1 MNLILKGDYMKNKD
15 TKLNLLL
22 SMVSTRVGRG
32 AVCQHIK
39 MYRGKAILNV
49 IKYDDDNCICKSC
62 GKIIPTD
69 IAINIRKCL
78 EDSK

>member
-1 MNLILKGDYMKNKD
+1 MKNKD
-15 TKLNLLL
+15 TKLDLLI
-22 SMVSTRVGRG
+22 SMVSARVGRG

>member
-1 MNLILKGDYMKNKD
+1 MKNKD
-15 TKLNLLL
+15 TKLDLLL
-22 SMVSTRVGRG
+22 SMVSTRVGG

>member
-1 MNLILKGDYMKNKD
+1 MNLISKGDHMKNKD
-15 TKLNLLL
+15 TKLDLLI
-22 SMVSTRVGRG
+22 SMVSTRIGRG

-49 IKYDDDNCICKSC
+49 IKHDDDNCICKSC

-69 IAINIRKCL
+69 VAINIKKCL
-78 EDSK
+78 EDSD